1 MRTKESKEMRRFYYI
16 LLVMLGI
23 ANVSSASASSVDTTH
38 MAQLVKEIIA
48 MTATK
53 NYAGKSL
60 QLYNEALAAH
70 NEKYKFEALKSL
82 ARVYYHANPDSFYKY
97 CPLYEMSAQK
107 LKNYEDVYRAKA
119 WYVYQL
125 VTDKRI
131 KEASICLN
139 KMLQETKGLNNPR
152 YHEMALQT
160 LAYFYKQIH
169 KEKESYALRED
180 LYAQMEKR
188 NADKSAQ
195 LNLLRELLDD
205 SQTGEK
211 KIYYLNKLKFFID
224 NMIEQHKERY
234 DEQLTLSF
242 LQYCYYRNLGAY
254 YLVNKNDPQRAKQE
268 LFKAESSD
276 PSVSARNMLVHEL
289 LMKTYVK
296 MGDYKK
302 ALDETSL
309 MMAYYKNNKEIS
321 SIILTLNNHSNI
333 LHKLH
338 RSDEAYEAR
347 LLYEHLKDSVN
358 NESYMKD
365 LAKLQTQLKVN
376 KLEVENKQ
384 AELEAAHSRAYAN
397 YYMWGA
403 LTLILVVFILVVLVG
418 HSRKET
424 NRVKKEREKAEEEA
438 RLKLAFFANMNHE
451 IRTPLNAIEG
461 YSQLIVEENDPEI
474 RQQHYEIIHNSND
487 MLQRLLSEA
496 LDVSKLEA
504 NAMTFFNKP
513 CDIPSLMNE
522 LHGIFK
528 LRMPENVELALEDC
542 PPLTLVI
549 DRNRLTQVITN
560 LFNNAT
566 KHTIKGR
573 ISFGYDQNDDKI
585 RFFVKDTGE
594 GIPKDKIDVIFDQYV
609 QLGSGTSG
617 VGLGLTICK
626 GIVEQMGG
634 TIGVDSIFGEG
645 STFWFTI
652 PAQ

>member
-1 MRTKESKEMRRFYYI
+1 M
-16 LLVMLGI
+16 
-23 ANVSSASASSVDTTH
+23 
-38 MAQLVKEIIA
+38 
-48 MTATK
+48 
-53 NYAGKSL
+53 
-60 QLYNEALAAH
+60 
-70 NEKYKFEALKSL
+70 
-82 ARVYYHANPDSFYKY
+82 
-97 CPLYEMSAQK
+97 
-107 LKNYEDVYRAKA
+107 
-119 WYVYQL
+119 
-125 VTDKRI
+125 
-131 KEASICLN
+131 
-139 KMLQETKGLNNPR
+139 
-152 YHEMALQT
+152 
-160 LAYFYKQIH
+160 
-169 KEKESYALRED
+169 
-180 LYAQMEKR
+180 
-188 NADKSAQ
+188 
-195 LNLLRELLDD
+195 
-205 SQTGEK
+205 
-211 KIYYLNKLKFFID
+211 
-224 NMIEQHKERY
+224 
-234 DEQLTLSF
+234 
-242 LQYCYYRNLGAY
+242 
-254 YLVNKNDPQRAKQE
+254 
-268 LFKAESSD
+268 
-276 PSVSARNMLVHEL
+276 
-289 LMKTYVK
+289 
-296 MGDYKK
+296 
-302 ALDETSL
+302 
-309 MMAYYKNNKEIS
+309 
-321 SIILTLNNHSNI
+321 
-333 LHKLH
+333 
-338 RSDEAYEAR
+338 
-347 LLYEHLKDSVN
+347 
-358 NESYMKD
+358 
-365 LAKLQTQLKVN
+365 
-376 KLEVENKQ
+376 
-384 AELEAAHSRAYAN
+384 
-397 YYMWGA
+397 
-403 LTLILVVFILVVLVG
+403 
-418 HSRKET
+418 
-424 NRVKKEREKAEEEA
+424 
-438 RLKLAFFANMNHE
+438 KLAFFANINHE